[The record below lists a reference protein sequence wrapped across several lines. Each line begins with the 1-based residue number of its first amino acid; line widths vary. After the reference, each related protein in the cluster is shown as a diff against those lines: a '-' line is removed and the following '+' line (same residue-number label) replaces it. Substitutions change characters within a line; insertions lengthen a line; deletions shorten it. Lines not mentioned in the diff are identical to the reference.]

1 MIATQARGVALGL
14 AALAT
19 LAAPPCRAASES
31 VVYAF
36 QGSPDG
42 ARPQGG
48 LIAIGGVL
56 YGTTSQGGN
65 ENNGTV
71 FSVTPKGAETVLH
84 VFAGGNDGATPN
96 GGLLSV
102 GGVLYGTTAGGG
114 GAEHGTV
121 YSMTPA
127 GSESVLH
134 AFQGAPMDGAY
145 PLAGLL
151 VDGGN
156 LYGTTAYG
164 GAGDCV
170 LYNGCGTIFKIT
182 TAGTEAVTYDF
193 GAGTV
198 AALPDAAIIDA
209 GGTFYGTAADYN
221 CGDTQFGA
229 VYAFAAGV
237 ATAIYNFKGGND
249 GACPQSSLVAIGAT
263 LYGTT
268 FAGGAQN
275 AGAVFAVTTAGVEKI
290 LHSFGAAKD
299 GGYPTGNLVQ
309 VGKLLYGVTNAG
321 GAKKLGTIYSITPAG
336 VEKVVYSFKGKSDG
350 ANPLGGLTDVGGVL
364 YGVTGAGGP
373 AGAGTVFAFTP

>member
-114 GAEHGTV
+114 AHG
-121 YSMTPA
+121 Y
-127 GSESVLH
+127 
-134 AFQGAPMDGAY
+134 
-145 PLAGLL
+145 
-151 VDGGN
+151 
-156 LYGTTAYG
+156 
-164 GAGDCV
+164 
-170 LYNGCGTIFKIT
+170 
-182 TAGTEAVTYDF
+182 
-193 GAGTV
+193 
-198 AALPDAAIIDA
+198 
-209 GGTFYGTAADYN
+209 
-221 CGDTQFGA
+221 
-229 VYAFAAGV
+229 
-237 ATAIYNFKGGND
+237 
-249 GACPQSSLVAIGAT
+249 
-263 LYGTT
+263 
-268 FAGGAQN
+268 
-275 AGAVFAVTTAGVEKI
+275 
-290 LHSFGAAKD
+290 
-299 GGYPTGNLVQ
+299 
-309 VGKLLYGVTNAG
+309 
-321 GAKKLGTIYSITPAG
+321 
-336 VEKVVYSFKGKSDG
+336 
-350 ANPLGGLTDVGGVL
+350 
-364 YGVTGAGGP
+364 
-373 AGAGTVFAFTP
+373 GTVFKFTP